1 MILITLTVILII
13 LILLICGEKGSKSII
28 TTAMNGSL
36 LLVAIFLIYSGISPI
51 PVTLASCIIISLI
64 TLYYQNEGGIKAHLS
79 LISIVVIFILMVP
92 VIYLFAANSHGQG
105 FPPEEYEVTD
115 SNGYTRNIGI
125 SMLSLQI
132 STMIIALVG
141 VLLDTSVAIISSV
154 FEISANNKGLT
165 TTQLMKSSFV
175 VSKSILAT
183 SIHTIFYIYIA
194 EYLTLFIQYISE
206 YSLVTVLN
214 SKSLAKELISISL
227 SGIGCCLVVPVATI
241 LAATFIKKIHTES

>member
-1 MILITLTVILII
+1 MILII
-13 LILLICGEKGSKSII
+13 LTGILIASILLICGEKGAKSII
-28 TTAMNGSL
+28 TTAMNGGL
-36 LLVAIFLIYSGISPI
+36 LLAAIFLIYNGASPI
-51 PVTLASCIIISLI
+51 FITLISCMIISLI
-64 TLYYQNEGGIKAHLS
+64 TLYYQNEGGIKAHIA
-79 LISIVVIFILMVP
+79 LISIVAVFIVMIP
-92 VIYLFAANSHGQG
+92 IIYWFALNSHGQG

-115 SNGYTRNIGI
+115 SNGYTRNIAI
-125 SMLSLQI
+125 SMLTLQI

-165 TTQLMKSSFV
+165 LPQLMKSSFV

-206 YSLVTVLN
+206 YSFVTVLN
-214 SKSLAKELISISL
+214 SKSLAKELISVSL
-227 SGIGCCLVVPVATI
+227 SGIGCCLVVPAATI
-241 LAATFIKKIHTES
+241 LAAIFIKKKHIST

>member
-1 MILITLTVILII
+1 MILITLTAILIVS
-13 LILLICGEKGSKSII
+13 ILLICGEKGSKSII
-28 TTAMNGSL
+28 TTSINGVFL
-36 LLVAIFLIYSGISPI
+36 LSSIFLIYNGVSPI
-51 PVTLASCIIISLI
+51 LVTLISCIIISFI
-64 TLYYQNEGGIKAHLS
+64 TLYYQNEGGIKAHIS
-79 LISIVVIFILMVP
+79 LISIFIVFVLMVP
-92 VIYLFAANSHGQG
+92 IIYWFALQSHGQG
-105 FPPEEYEVTD
+105 FPPEEYEITD

-132 STMIIALVG
+132 STMLIALIG

-165 TTQLMKSSFV
+165 TTELMKSSFV

-194 EYLTLFIQYISE
+194 EYLTLFIQYVSD
-206 YSLVTVLN
+206 YSFVTVLN

-227 SGIGCCLVVPVATI
+227 SGIGCCFVVPIATI
-241 LAATFIKKIHTES
+241 LAVIFIKKFHLEN